1 MNEAMAGE
9 PLLRTVALTKS
20 FGGLRAVD
28 GIDLDLNRGEIVAII
43 GPNGSGKTT
52 FFNLISG
59 IIPATTGR
67 VAFRGEDI
75 TGLKAHQVT
84 ARGVARTFQNIRL
97 FKGLSVEQN
106 VLVGRHCRTR
116 TGVWDAL
123 LASGTLRREQ
133 LEGRAKARELLE
145 FVGLYQRRGA
155 LAQNLEYGSQ
165 RRLELAR
172 ALAAEPDLLLLD
184 EPAAGMNPA
193 EVLDLLKLIEKVRDR
208 GVTVLLIEHQM
219 DLVTGVAQRL
229 VVFDHGTKIAEG
241 PPTEVQKDPKV
252 IEAYLGA
259 ELDA

>member
-1 MNEAMAGE
+1 MSKAQ
-9 PLLRTVALTKS
+9 PLLQTLALSKS

-28 GIDLDLNRGEIVAII
+28 RVDFRVNRGEIVAII

-52 FFNLISG
+52 FFNLVSG
-59 IIPATTGR
+59 VIAVTSGA
-67 VAFRGEDI
+67 VVFKDKDI
-75 TGLKAHQVT
+75 TRLKAHQVT
-84 ARGVARTFQNIRL
+84 ARGIARTFQNIRL

-123 LASGTLRREQ
+123 LLSGTLRREQ
-133 LEGRAKARELLE
+133 REGLERARELLD
-145 FVGLYQRRGA
+145 FVGLYQRRDA

-172 ALAAEPDLLLLD
+172 ALAAEPDLVLLD

-219 DLVTGVAQRL
+219 ALVTGVAQRV
-229 VVFDHGTKIAEG
+229 VVFDHGAKIAEG
-241 PPTEVQKDPKV
+241 PPIQVQTDPKV

-259 ELDA
+259 ETDA